1 MRKMLAILALS
12 FATLIAMPM
21 TAHAGNGT
29 NAYGTETAAGS
40 VEPGT
45 TTDGGAVVFSGTGFM
60 AGATITIAEDGVVE
74 GTVVGDA
81 NGSFSTTVTVNGT
94 GDSVLTAT
102 GADGDGEGNLV
113 VSATVQVLAASGGAA
128 GGTDDGLAATGADGT
143 ATQVWAGIGLLGVGA
158 GLVALTVSRR
168 RAALITA

>member
-113 VSATVQVLAASGGAA
+113 VSATVRVLAASGGAA
-128 GGTDDGLAATGADGT
+128 DDGLAATGADGT